1 MEYMTAKKG
10 NRFDFASVWWN
21 QTQDVHPPFYYA
33 LLHTVCSLLPGT
45 FSKWYAGMINMMFA
59 IFTLYV
65 LRKTVWLMSSDDF
78 FAAFVS
84 NIYWFRRYFII
95 GYML

>member
-1 MEYMTAKKG
+1 
-10 NRFDFASVWWN
+10 
-21 QTQDVHPPFYYA
+21 
-33 LLHTVCSLLPGT
+33 
-45 FSKWYAGMINMMFA
+45 MFA

-78 FAAFVS
+78 LAAFVS

-95 GYML
+95 GYMLQNVCRGDIFCDRDDCRGGREKEYD